1 MTSQI
6 KSRADEERVKET
18 GRSIADEAG
27 ARVADVAGA
36 VRTTVNEASDRLP
49 DAIDT
54 VRTGA
59 MDGART
65 IQEMPDPTQR
75 LLAAFSLGLGLGLS
89 VAGAPRLVVVATLA
103 PALLVAATILNSGES
118 GKHAK
123 A

>member
-1 MTSQI
+1 
-6 KSRADEERVKET
+6 
-18 GRSIADEAG
+18 
-27 ARVADVAGA
+27 
-36 VRTTVNEASDRLP
+36 
-49 DAIDT
+49 
-54 VRTGA
+54 

-118 GKHAK
+118 GTRAK

>member
-6 KSRADEERVKET
+6 KSRADEERIKET

-49 DAIDT
+49 EAIDT

-59 MDGART
+59 LDGART

-75 LLAAFSLGLGLGLS
+75 ISQRSRWDSGSACRSPVHPDWSSSRRSLPPCS
-89 VAGAPRLVVVATLA
+89 SPRR
-103 PALLVAATILNSGES
+103 S
-118 GKHAK
+118 
-123 A
+123 